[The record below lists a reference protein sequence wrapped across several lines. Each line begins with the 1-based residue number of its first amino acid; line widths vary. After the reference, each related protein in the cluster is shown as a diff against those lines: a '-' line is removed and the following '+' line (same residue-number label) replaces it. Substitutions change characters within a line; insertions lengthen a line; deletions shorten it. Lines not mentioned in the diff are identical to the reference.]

1 LVVLLGPK
9 HSGKTSTGLELA
21 RRLELPFYDLDE
33 LIEKRTGQSP
43 RALFNTG
50 PEFFRKEEA
59 AALAELLAGGTK
71 LPKGENPGV
80 LAAGGGIIDNPAA
93 MELLQNK
100 NHTTIYLA
108 VSAETAWRRIEKG
121 EIPPFLQAETMEKS
135 REKHRLLHERRAG
148 AYEKFAKICIC
159 AGEKNPSQLVEEIC
173 TLDLFGNF
181 SLVPGF
187 FIRSGV

>member
-1 LVVLLGPK
+1 LIVLLGPK

-21 RRLELPFYDLDE
+21 RRLALPFYDLDE

-43 RALFNTG
+43 RNLFVTG
-50 PEFFRKEEA
+50 PEVFRREEA
-59 AALAELLAGGTK
+59 AALAALLCAGGEK
-71 LPKGENPGV
+71 SSQEENPGV

-100 NHTTIYLA
+100 SHITIYLE

-121 EIPPFLQAETMEKS
+121 EIPPFLQAENAEKS

-148 AYEKFAKICIC
+148 AYREFAQIRIP
-159 AGEKNPSQLVEEIC
+159 AGEKSPPELAEAIYSIIC
-173 TLDLFGNF
+173 LYK
-181 SLVPGF
+181 
-187 FIRSGV
+187 